1 MQVLYLNVYEAYGW
15 VMLKNYPSVKKS
27 GRQASIALGSRYG
40 KGVPSHWCIAG
51 FSDSTA
57 TWALKQGP
65 INSLTADSNIG
76 QWAKARTSHVYWGKQ
91 TIYGSWTVIIVN
103 PKIANE
109 KWCICDLLVPP
120 NYVPAGAAIHGGRP
134 LFLMIG
140 CKVCFDGLW
149 KRWLKGQ
156 CITLFALSNSKLE
169 YWGDWWN
176 DVLRVE
182 ILWHTLEFRRRRQPI
197 SQKLTFIHERIGSE
211 SD

>member
-1 MQVLYLNVYEAYGW
+1 VSNVKE
-15 VMLKNYPSVKKS
+15 LPFRIES

-51 FSDSTA
+51 FGDSTA

-149 KRWLKGQ
+149 KRLAKRTTHNVVCAIELQARVLERLVEWCIEGWNPLTYIGISKAKAANWLDYWRSDTKG
-156 CITLFALSNSKLE
+156 
-169 YWGDWWN
+169 
-176 DVLRVE
+176 
-182 ILWHTLEFRRRRQPI
+182 
-197 SQKLTFIHERIGSE
+197 
-211 SD
+211 